1 VIVAVWAP
9 GRGASSAWRNVPT
22 WRCSPIWVDLTWN
35 RVGRAT
41 SKLILIATGG
51 VVYYGLLV
59 RRELLRNLLNVSPW
73 GPVLST
79 WAHYPNFIFVNP
91 LNSAEFSPILSI
103 CGSTSPSVV

>member
-1 VIVAVWAP
+1 MIVAVWAP

-59 RRELLRNLLNVSPW
+59 RRELLRNLLNVSYK
-73 GPVLST
+73 T
-79 WAHYPNFIFVNP
+79 FVRVSNKQTYS
-91 LNSAEFSPILSI
+91 L
-103 CGSTSPSVV
+103 GSCSLYLGSLPQLHFCEPPE